1 MKLSQAERLDYLR
14 TLGLSKFRR
23 ATVLIPLEVSK
34 AMEFLY
40 LFMYK
45 NGTSYHFL
53 IDIITSFGIMT
64 FFELITEYKVT
75 SFFQVMKLLKLQRKS
90 MRAFVEAAKE
100 VEPLITLSNFRW
112 FVREMKRKNLNAE
125 QQSEFME
132 YLIDNNKTL
141 VGEKIILDTKDFE
154 CILNNWIL
162 RKVKVKEI

>member
-1 MKLSQAERLDYLR
+1 
-14 TLGLSKFRR
+14 
-23 ATVLIPLEVSK
+23 
-34 AMEFLY
+34 
-40 LFMYK
+40 
-45 NGTSYHFL
+45 
-53 IDIITSFGIMT
+53 
-64 FFELITEYKVT
+64 
-75 SFFQVMKLLKLQRKS
+75 

>member
-1 MKLSQAERLDYLR
+1 MKFTQDERLEQLR
-14 TLGLSKFRR
+14 MIGLTKFRR
-23 ATVLIPLEVSK
+23 ANVLIPLEVSK
-34 AMEFLY
+34 AMEFIY

-53 IDIITSFGIMT
+53 VDIVTSFGFMT
-64 FFELITEYKVT
+64 FFDLITEYKLN
-75 SFFQVMKLLKLQRKS
+75 SFFQIMRLLKLQRKS

-125 QQSEFME
+125 QQAEFMD
-132 YLIDNNKTL
+132 YLIENNKVL
-141 VGEKIILDTKDFE
+141 VGEKILLDTKDFDI
-154 CILNNWIL
+154 ILNGWIL